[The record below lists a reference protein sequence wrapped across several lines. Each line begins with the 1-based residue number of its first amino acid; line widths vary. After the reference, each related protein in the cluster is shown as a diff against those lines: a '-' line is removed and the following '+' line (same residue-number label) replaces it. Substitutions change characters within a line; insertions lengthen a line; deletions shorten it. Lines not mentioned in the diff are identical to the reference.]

1 MHSFKGVQ
9 KNMMKAQSFTG
20 IKLGQRCFDNSLQTF
35 SEQILLRQGTGQIF
49 LIAVLIVGFS
59 IDS

>member
-20 IKLGQRCFDNSLQTF
+20 IKLSQRCFDNSLQTF

-59 IDS
+59 LDN